1 MATNKG
7 FIKDWLGNHIL
18 PITRGELVLD
28 QDGNVALNSEY
39 FLAGANG
46 NGLPGLI
53 TAAERAMLTGGGQ
66 GGGIS
71 DIYAKLEIINN
82 GFKVNGAPLNFY
94 NAEGVAT
101 PINFISAD
109 NTISIIA
116 GLNNAVNFS
125 LAEVPNAETTVT
137 QILKGI
143 TVDKYGRVTSVTSA
157 ALTNADIPEELEGKK
172 LKDGVLEN
180 AKTFES
186 EVGSDPTSVVN
197 KAYVDNEI
205 AKATGVA
212 KGALKFGGAINDAD
226 TATGYLSNLDNCNS
240 YYKVTADLTLAKSDF
255 YETSSLNAT
264 GDTVKVKT
272 GDTLIIY
279 KPTPNALRAQFIYI
293 PSGDELTAVTIR
305 KETTDGA
312 VDVLRVDKGNIILRF
327 SDIFNITN
335 TSGTQVASISI
346 PKASSTNSGYLSST
360 DYAKFSSYES
370 TLSSLSYVGEIAEG
384 SLGSYKIGTLTI
396 GTNNY
401 SIIGKYSIST
411 LTLNNNGDSEYNPI
425 MKFTSTGSNDVDI
438 TFKGAAGIKVKKNG
452 TNIEFGAA
460 NEIIEQ
466 DVPQEKNPRKVKYL
480 TINNGYQF
488 GVQIGK
494 ADIYGN
500 VEQDGLTDF
509 SQFNALVNKISRT
522 IVFETIDYSLKGE
535 ASETEYRYG
544 NDVLLK
550 AIGGTRADGSANW
563 DILTI

>member
-28 QDGNVALNSEY
+28 RDGNVALNSEY

-82 GFKVNGAPLNFY
+82 GFKVNGTPLNFY
-94 NAEGVAT
+94 NTEGIAT

-109 NTISIIA
+109 NTISIVA
-116 GLNNAVNFS
+116 GLNNTVNFN
-125 LAEVPNAETTVT
+125 LAEVSNAETTVT

-157 ALTNADIPEELEGKK
+157 ALTNADIPEELSDKT
-172 LKDGVLEN
+172 LKSGILDRCV
-180 AKTFES
+180 T
-186 EVGSDPTSVVN
+186 SDKEIGTDEKAVAN
-197 KAYVDNEI
+197 KAYVD
-205 AKATGVA
+205 AKVAEATGVA
-212 KGALKFGGAINDAD
+212 TGALKFEGTLSDAI
-226 TATGYLSNLDNCNS
+226 TANNALTVANVNK
-240 YYKVTADLTLAKSDF
+240 YYKVAKKFYLDLDKLFD
-255 YETSSLNAT
+255 SSGVLGSVLNT
-264 GDTVKVKT
+264 DV
-272 GDTLIIY
+272 GDTLIITL
-279 KPTPNALRAQFIYI
+279 KDGVPTYVYI
-293 PSGDELTAVTIR
+293 PSGDDVSTTVSILQGGSTKAGPILGDVYLNFSKLFEVAV
-305 KETTDGA
+305 G
-312 VDVLRVDKGNIILRF
+312 
-327 SDIFNITN
+327 
-335 TSGTQVASISI
+335 TSSNYVNVSI
-346 PKASSTNSGYLSST
+346 PQATISQSGYLSST
-360 DYAKFSSYES
+360 DYAKFSSYEN
-370 TLSSLSYVGEIAEG
+370 TLSSLSYVGEISES

-411 LTLNNNGDSEYNPI
+411 LTLSNNGDSEYNPI

-438 TFKGAAGIKVKKNG
+438 TFKSTSGIKVKKNG
-452 TNIEFGAA
+452 TNVEFGAA
-460 NEIIEQ
+460 NEIVEQ

-488 GVQIGK
+488 GVQIGR